1 MSVQACKEYIYV
13 LVFVCMR
20 MYCVCAYE
28 RVCVY
33 VSASTASILNSFG
46 GDCASLDVMN
56 IRESIHLR
64 GIQFHR

>member
-1 MSVQACKEYIYV
+1 MRLCVHACV
-13 LVFVCMR
+13 VFAC
-20 MYCVCAYE
+20 
-28 RVCVY
+28 VCVY

-46 GDCASLDVMN
+46 GDCALLDVMN